1 MAAVPPSRARAR
13 LADAERGLGG
23 PRAAAAGVRGEAPSD
38 DDVPVSGKDGGSS
51 QSRARARL
59 ADAERGLGGPRAAAA
74 GVRGEAPSDDDV
86 PVSGKD
92 GGSSQSRARARLADA
107 ERGLGGPRAA
117 AAGVRGEAPSDDD
130 VPVSGKDGGS
140 SQSRARARLADAER
154 GLGGPRAAAAGVR
167 GEAPSEN
174 DDAALGK
181 AYDARLMRRL
191 LGFMRPHRVAIGW
204 TLVAIVG
211 LSVLQLAPPYL
222 AKVAIDA
229 HIITGELDGLDTL
242 ALLFL
247 GVMVLSYVLEYAQT
261 YILQMTGQR
270 IIFDLRMRI
279 QEHLQ
284 RLDVAF
290 FDRNPVGR
298 LMTRVTTDV
307 DALND
312 LFASGVVSAFR
323 DIFML
328 GGIAIVLVVMD
339 WRLAIVALSVLPL
352 IALVTQWFRRNAR
365 HSYRQVR
372 GWIARI
378 NAFLQENITGM
389 ATVQLFRREARHFD
403 RFDAINQ
410 GHRDANIASIFYYA
424 VFYPAIEVLGAL
436 AIAAIVWFGGGWTLQ
451 GSLELGSLVAFV
463 LYSQRFF
470 RPISDLSEKFNLLQA
485 AMASS
490 ERIFALLD
498 TPVSIE
504 SPATP
509 TSLVSGPGHIRFEH
523 VWFAYRDDKYVLE
536 DVTFDVAPGQRV
548 GVVGATGAGKTTLIN
563 LLMRFYDV
571 SRGRITIDGVDIRE
585 VPLEALRSRFG
596 LVLQDVY
603 LFSGTVVDNIR
614 LGNEAI
620 SDTDVRRA
628 ADAVHADRFIASL
641 PDGFDS
647 AVAERGATFSVGQ
660 RQLLSFARALAHQP
674 SVLVL
679 DEATSSIDTDTEQL
693 IQDALHVLMSGR
705 TTIAI
710 AHRLSTVQDMDAI
723 LVLHKGRLRETGSHQ
738 ELLAQRGLYH
748 TLYQLQYRDQE
759 TAFAR

>member
-1 MAAVPPSRARAR
+1 MTRRMRRPATAH
-13 LADAERGLGG
+13 
-23 PRAAAAGVRGEAPSD
+23 D
-38 DDVPVSGKDGGSS
+38 D
-51 QSRARARL
+51 
-59 ADAERGLGGPRAAAA
+59 E
-74 GVRGEAPSDDDV
+74 
-86 PVSGKD
+86 
-92 GGSSQSRARARLADA
+92 
-107 ERGLGGPRAA
+107 
-117 AAGVRGEAPSDDD
+117 
-130 VPVSGKDGGS
+130 
-140 SQSRARARLADAER
+140 
-154 GLGGPRAAAAGVR
+154 
-167 GEAPSEN
+167 
-174 DDAALGK
+174 ALGK

-204 TLVAIVG
+204 TVVAIIG

-222 AKVAIDA
+222 TKVAIDA
-229 HIITGELDGLDTL
+229 HITTGELDGLDTL
-242 ALLFL
+242 AFLFL
-247 GVMVLSYVLEYAQT
+247 GVLVLSYVLEYVQT
-261 YILQMTGQR
+261 YTLQVTGQR

-290 FDRNPVGR
+290 YDRNPVGR

-389 ATVQLFRREARHFD
+389 ATVQLFRREALHFD

-451 GSLELGSLVAFV
+451 GTLELGSLVAFV

-504 SPATP
+504 SPTSRTP
-509 TSLVSGPGHIRFEH
+509 SDCHHGLPAGPGHIRFEH
-523 VWFAYRDDKYVLE
+523 VWFAYRDDEYVLE

-571 SRGRITIDGVDIRE
+571 NRGRITIDGVDIRE
-585 VPLEALRSRFG
+585 RSLTALRSRFG
-596 LVLQDVY
+596 LVLQDGY
-603 LFSGTVVDNIR
+603 LFSGTVADNIR
-614 LGNEAI
+614 LGSDAI
-620 SDTDVRRA
+620 SDAAVRRA
-628 ADAVHADRFIASL
+628 AAAVHADRFIASL

-647 AVAERGATFSVGQ
+647 PVAERGATFSVGQ

-693 IQDALHVLMSGR
+693 IQDALRVLMSGR

-710 AHRLSTVQDMDAI
+710 AHRLSTIQDMDDI
-723 LVLHKGRLRETGSHQ
+723 LVFHKGRLRETGSHQ
-738 ELLAQRGLYH
+738 ELLAQRGLYF

-759 TAFAR
+759 DALAEARWPVS

>member
-1 MAAVPPSRARAR
+1 MGAIPPGPSRARAR
-13 LADAERGLGG
+13 LAGADRGLGG
-23 PRAAAAGVRGEAPSD
+23 PRAAAARVRGEAPSD
-38 DDVPVSGKDGGSS
+38 QD
-51 QSRARARL
+51 
-59 ADAERGLGGPRAAAA
+59 E
-74 GVRGEAPSDDDV
+74 
-86 PVSGKD
+86 
-92 GGSSQSRARARLADA
+92 
-107 ERGLGGPRAA
+107 
-117 AAGVRGEAPSDDD
+117 
-130 VPVSGKDGGS
+130 
-140 SQSRARARLADAER
+140 
-154 GLGGPRAAAAGVR
+154 
-167 GEAPSEN
+167 
-174 DDAALGK
+174 ALGK

-204 TLVAIVG
+204 TVVAIIG

-222 AKVAIDA
+222 TKVAIDA
-229 HIITGELDGLDTL
+229 HITTGELDGLGTL

-247 GVMVLSYVLEYAQT
+247 GVLVLSYVLEYAQT
-261 YILQMTGQR
+261 YTLQVTGQR
-270 IIFDLRMRI
+270 IIYDLRMRI

-290 FDRNPVGR
+290 YDRNPVGR

-312 LFASGVVSAFR
+312 LFASGVVSALR

-372 GWIARI
+372 VWIAGI

-403 RFDAINQ
+403 RFDAINR

-451 GSLELGSLVAFV
+451 GTLELGSLVAFV

-498 TPVSIE
+498 TPVSVE
-504 SPATP
+504 SPA
-509 TSLVSGPGHIRFEH
+509 SRMGRGSHRGLQAGPGHIRFEH
-523 VWFAYRDDKYVLE
+523 VWFAYRDDEYVLE
-536 DVTFDVAPGQRV
+536 DVTFDVAPGRRV
-548 GVVGATGAGKTTLIN
+548 GIVGATGAGKTTLIN

-571 SRGRITIDGVDIRE
+571 NRGRITIDGADIRE
-585 VPLEALRSRFG
+585 VPLTTLRSRFG
-596 LVLQDVY
+596 LVLQDGY
-603 LFSGTVVDNIR
+603 LFSGTVADNIR
-614 LGNEAI
+614 LGSDAI
-620 SDTDVRRA
+620 SDAAVRRA
-628 ADAVHADRFIASL
+628 ASAVHADRFIASL

-647 AVAERGATFSVGQ
+647 PVAERGATFSVGQ

-693 IQDALHVLMSGR
+693 IQDALRVLMSGR

-710 AHRLSTVQDMDAI
+710 AHRLSTIQDMDDI
-723 LVLHKGRLRETGSHQ
+723 LVFHKGRLRETGSHQ
-738 ELLAQRGLYH
+738 ELLAQRGLYF

-759 TAFAR
+759 AVFAR

>member
-1 MAAVPPSRARAR
+1 MTRRMRRPATAH
-13 LADAERGLGG
+13 
-23 PRAAAAGVRGEAPSD
+23 D
-38 DDVPVSGKDGGSS
+38 D
-51 QSRARARL
+51 
-59 ADAERGLGGPRAAAA
+59 E
-74 GVRGEAPSDDDV
+74 
-86 PVSGKD
+86 
-92 GGSSQSRARARLADA
+92 
-107 ERGLGGPRAA
+107 
-117 AAGVRGEAPSDDD
+117 
-130 VPVSGKDGGS
+130 
-140 SQSRARARLADAER
+140 
-154 GLGGPRAAAAGVR
+154 
-167 GEAPSEN
+167 
-174 DDAALGK
+174 ALGK

-204 TLVAIVG
+204 TVVAIIG

-222 AKVAIDA
+222 TKVAIDA
-229 HIITGELDGLDTL
+229 HITTGELDGLDTL
-242 ALLFL
+242 AFLFL
-247 GVMVLSYVLEYAQT
+247 GVLVLSYVLEYVQT
-261 YILQMTGQR
+261 YTLQVTGQR

-290 FDRNPVGR
+290 YDRNPVGR

-389 ATVQLFRREARHFD
+389 ATVQLFRREALHFD

-451 GSLELGSLVAFV
+451 GTLELGSLVAFV

-504 SPATP
+504 SPTSRTP
-509 TSLVSGPGHIRFEH
+509 SDCHHGLPAGPGHIRFEH
-523 VWFAYRDDKYVLE
+523 VWFAYRDDEYVLE

-571 SRGRITIDGVDIRE
+571 NRGRITIDGVDIRE
-585 VPLEALRSRFG
+585 RSLTALRSRFG
-596 LVLQDVY
+596 LVLQDGY
-603 LFSGTVVDNIR
+603 LFSGTVADNIR
-614 LGNEAI
+614 LGSDAI
-620 SDTDVRRA
+620 SDAAVRRA
-628 ADAVHADRFIASL
+628 AAAVHADRFIASL

-647 AVAERGATFSVGQ
+647 PVAERGATFSVGQ

-693 IQDALHVLMSGR
+693 IQDALRVLMSGR

-710 AHRLSTVQDMDAI
+710 AHRLSTIQDMDDI
-723 LVLHKGRLRETGSHQ
+723 LVFHKGRLRETGSHQ
-738 ELLAQRGLYH
+738 ELLAQRGLYF

-759 TAFAR
+759 AAFAR

>member
-1 MAAVPPSRARAR
+1 M
-13 LADAERGLGG
+13 
-23 PRAAAAGVRGEAPSD
+23 
-38 DDVPVSGKDGGSS
+38 
-51 QSRARARL
+51 
-59 ADAERGLGGPRAAAA
+59 
-74 GVRGEAPSDDDV
+74 
-86 PVSGKD
+86 
-92 GGSSQSRARARLADA
+92 
-107 ERGLGGPRAA
+107 
-117 AAGVRGEAPSDDD
+117 
-130 VPVSGKDGGS
+130 
-140 SQSRARARLADAER
+140 
-154 GLGGPRAAAAGVR
+154 
-167 GEAPSEN
+167 
-174 DDAALGK
+174 
-181 AYDARLMRRL
+181 
-191 LGFMRPHRVAIGW
+191 
-204 TLVAIVG
+204 
-211 LSVLQLAPPYL
+211 
-222 AKVAIDA
+222 AIDA
-229 HIITGELDGLDTL
+229 HITTGEIDGLDTL

-247 GVMVLSYVLEYAQT
+247 GVLVLSYVLEYVQT
-261 YILQMTGQR
+261 YTLQVTGQR

-290 FDRNPVGR
+290 YDRNPVGR

-328 GGIAIVLVVMD
+328 LGIAIVLVVMD

-352 IALVTQWFRRNAR
+352 IAVVTQWFRINAR
-365 HSYRQVR
+365 QSYRQVR
-372 GWIARI
+372 GWVAQI
-378 NAFLQENITGM
+378 NAFLQESITGM
-389 ATVQLFRREARHFD
+389 ATVQLFGREARHFD
-403 RFDAINQ
+403 RFDTINQ
-410 GHRDANIASIFYYA
+410 ANRDANIASIFYYA

-436 AIAAIVWFGGGWTLQ
+436 AIAAIIWFGGGWTLQ
-451 GSLELGSLVAFV
+451 GNLELGSLVAFV

-498 TPVSIE
+498 TPVSVE
-504 SPATP
+504 SAAQPVVLT
-509 TSLVSGPGHIRFEH
+509 GPGHIRFEH
-523 VWFAYRDDKYVLE
+523 VWFAYRDDEYVLQ

-571 SRGRITIDGVDIRE
+571 TRGRITIDGVDIRDLA
-585 VPLEALRSRFG
+585 LEALRARFG

-603 LFSGTVVDNIR
+603 LFSGTVADNIR
-614 LGNEAI
+614 LGSQAI
-620 SDTDVRRA
+620 SDAGVRRA
-628 ADAVHADRFIASL
+628 AGAVHADRFIASL
-641 PDGFDS
+641 PGGFDS
-647 AVAERGATFSVGQ
+647 PVAERGATFSVGQ

-723 LVLHKGRLRETGSHQ
+723 LVFHKGRLRETGTHQ
-738 ELLAQRGLYH
+738 ELLAKRGLYF

-759 TAFAR
+759 AAVPAPRLGSKGLTTVTTGPLPPVAS

>member
-1 MAAVPPSRARAR
+1 MGAIPPGPSRARAR
-13 LADAERGLGG
+13 LAGADRGLGG
-23 PRAAAAGVRGEAPSD
+23 PRAAVARVRGEAPSD
-38 DDVPVSGKDGGSS
+38 QD
-51 QSRARARL
+51 
-59 ADAERGLGGPRAAAA
+59 E
-74 GVRGEAPSDDDV
+74 
-86 PVSGKD
+86 
-92 GGSSQSRARARLADA
+92 
-107 ERGLGGPRAA
+107 
-117 AAGVRGEAPSDDD
+117 
-130 VPVSGKDGGS
+130 
-140 SQSRARARLADAER
+140 
-154 GLGGPRAAAAGVR
+154 
-167 GEAPSEN
+167 
-174 DDAALGK
+174 ALGK

-204 TLVAIVG
+204 TVVAIIG

-222 AKVAIDA
+222 TKVAIDA
-229 HIITGELDGLDTL
+229 HITTGELDGLGTL

-247 GVMVLSYVLEYAQT
+247 GVLVLSYVLEYAQT
-261 YILQMTGQR
+261 YTLQVTGQR
-270 IIFDLRMRI
+270 IIYDLRMRI

-290 FDRNPVGR
+290 YDRNPVGR

-312 LFASGVVSAFR
+312 LFASGVVSALR

-372 GWIARI
+372 VWIAGI

-403 RFDAINQ
+403 RFDAINR

-451 GSLELGSLVAFV
+451 GTLELGSLVAFV

-498 TPVSIE
+498 TPVSVE
-504 SPATP
+504 SPA
-509 TSLVSGPGHIRFEH
+509 SRMGRGSHRGLQAGPGHIRFEH
-523 VWFAYRDDKYVLE
+523 VWFAYRDDEYVLE
-536 DVTFDVAPGQRV
+536 DVTFDVAPGRRV
-548 GVVGATGAGKTTLIN
+548 GIVGATGAGKTTLIN

-571 SRGRITIDGVDIRE
+571 NRGRITIDGADIRE
-585 VPLEALRSRFG
+585 VPLTTLRSRFG
-596 LVLQDVY
+596 LVLQDGY
-603 LFSGTVVDNIR
+603 LFSGTVADNIR
-614 LGNEAI
+614 LGSDAI
-620 SDTDVRRA
+620 SDAAVRRA
-628 ADAVHADRFIASL
+628 ASAVHADRFIASL

-647 AVAERGATFSVGQ
+647 PVAERGATFSVGQ

-693 IQDALHVLMSGR
+693 IQDALRVLMSGR

-710 AHRLSTVQDMDAI
+710 AHRLSTIQDMDDI
-723 LVLHKGRLRETGSHQ
+723 LVFHKGRLRETGSHQ
-738 ELLAQRGLYH
+738 ELLAQRGLYF

-759 TAFAR
+759 AVFAR